1 MNILAISWGT
11 NSTAALM
18 VDGAIA
24 ACVSEE
30 RFSRVKNDERYPRH
44 AIEWVLRCGGV
55 TAGELDAVVFAG
67 VRFDAKAILVRKY
80 STFSVHDRLR
90 EQADFWYPKLCEGK
104 TVSYLDVFRDKID
117 TEQIGAGWD
126 VLVRRLAVDGAEVDD
141 ALGQQFRRETVCA
154 HLAIAPDKV
163 SFVDH
168 HTAHGY
174 YAYYASPFRHE
185 PVAILTADAWG
196 DHCNATVSLA
206 HAGRIDRLSVS
217 TDFIAAR
224 LYRSVTLLLGMK
236 PDEHEYKVMGLAGYA
251 KDDYIQ
257 GPLKVFA
264 GTQYVSDLGF
274 AYHQKPPDLFF
285 YFKQRLEGFR
295 FDSIAGA
302 VQAYAEGL
310 LTQWAANV
318 VKTTGAARLVV
329 GGGAAMNVKAMMRI
343 GMLPEVEDLFVCPS
357 PSDES
362 LAIGAAYVCMHD
374 AACAQGKNPDR
385 VLKPLASA
393 YLGPGFGADDVAGE
407 LVRFREDSAFTVTEH
422 AAPPQVAKLLADGQ
436 IVGRCAGRSEFGAR
450 ALGNRSIV
458 ADPRRIDS
466 VKKINDHVKS
476 RDFWMPFAPT
486 ILSHR
491 SDDYLVDR
499 KGMKAP
505 YMTQA
510 FATTRL
516 ANEELPAALHRG
528 DLTCRPQ
535 ILEKAA
541 NPAYHDIVR
550 AFEELTGVG
559 GVLNTSFNL
568 HGEPIVQSAA
578 EAARVFRVSGLDAL
592 LLNDTLITKVSLSA

>member
-1 MNILAISWGT
+1 MI
-11 NSTAALM
+11 
-18 VDGAIA
+18 DGAIF

-44 AIEWVLRCGGV
+44 AIEWVLRGGGV
-55 TAGELDAVVFAG
+55 TAPALDAVVFAG
-67 VRFDAKAILVRKY
+67 RGFDAKAVLVRKY

-90 EQADFWYPKLCEGK
+90 EQTDFWYPKLCEGK
-104 TVSYLDVFRDKID
+104 SVSYLDVFRDKID
-117 TEQIGAGWD
+117 AGQPGEGWD
-126 VLVRRLAVDGAEVDD
+126 ALIRRLAVDGAEVDED
-141 ALGQQFRRETVCA
+141 LGQEFRRRTVCA
-154 HLAIAPDKV
+154 HLGLAPEKV

-168 HTAHGY
+168 HAAHGY
-174 YAYYASPFRHE
+174 YAYYASPFRNE

-206 HAGRIDRLSVS
+206 HDGRIERLSVS

-257 GPLKVFA
+257 GPLNVFA
-264 GTQYVSDLGF
+264 ETQYVHDLGF
-274 AYHQKPPDLFF
+274 EYRHRPSDLFF
-285 YFKQRLEGFR
+285 HFKDRLQGYR

-302 VQAYAEGL
+302 VQAYTEGL
-310 LTQWAANV
+310 LTRWAANV
-318 VKTTGAARLVV
+318 MKSTSAARVVV

-343 GMLPEVEDLFVCPS
+343 GMLAEVDDLFVCPS

-362 LAIGAAYVCMHD
+362 LAIGAAYVHMHD
-374 AACAQGKNPDR
+374 VVTAQGRNPDAA
-385 VLKPLASA
+385 LKSLDGP
-393 YLGPGFGADDVAGE
+393 YLGPGLCADDVASE
-407 LVRFREDSAFTVTEH
+407 LVQFREDSAFTVTEH
-422 AAPPQVAKLLADGQ
+422 AAPSDVARILAGGM

-466 VKKINDHVKS
+466 VRKINDHVKS

-491 SDDYLVDR
+491 SDDYLTQR

-510 FATTRL
+510 FATTPL

-535 ILEKAA
+535 LLEKAA
-541 NPAYHDIVR
+541 NPPYHDLVR

-592 LLNDTLITKVSLSA
+592 ILDDTLIAKVGQPA

>member
-1 MNILAISWGT
+1 M
-11 NSTAALM
+11 M
-18 VDGAIA
+18 DGAIA

-30 RFSRVKNDERYPRH
+30 RFSRIKNDERYPRH
-44 AIEWVLRCGGV
+44 AIESVLRIGGV
-55 TAGELDAVVFAG
+55 ATEELDAVVFAG
-67 VRFDAKAILVRKY
+67 FRFDAKAVLVRKY

-90 EQADFWYPKLCEGK
+90 EQTDFWYPKLCQGK

-117 TEQIGAGWD
+117 TEQFGADWD
-126 VLVRRLAVDGAEVDD
+126 VLIRQLTEDGVEVDER
-141 ALGQQFRRETVCA
+141 LGQEFRRQTVCA
-154 HLAIAPDKV
+154 HLGIAPDTV

-168 HTAHGY
+168 HAAHGY
-174 YAYYASPFRHE
+174 YAYYASPIRNQR
-185 PVAILTADAWG
+185 VAILTADAWG
-196 DHCNATVSLA
+196 DQCNATVSVA
-206 HAGRIDRLSVS
+206 RAGRIDRLSVS

-224 LYRSVTLLLGMK
+224 LYRSITLLLGMK

-264 GTQYVSDLGF
+264 DTQYVSDLGF
-274 AYHQKPPDLFF
+274 AYHHRPADLFF
-285 YFKQRLEGFR
+285 HFRDRLQGFR
-295 FDSIAGA
+295 FDAVAGA
-302 VQAYAEGL
+302 VQAYTEGL

-318 VKTTGAARLVV
+318 VKSTGAARVV
-329 GGGAAMNVKAMMRI
+329 FGGGAGMNVKAMMRI
-343 GMLPEVEDLFVCPS
+343 AMLPEVDELFVCPS

-362 LAIGAAYVCMHD
+362 LAIGGAYVYMHD
-374 AACAQGKNPDR
+374 ALSAQGKNPDA
-385 VLKPLASA
+385 VLKPLAGA
-393 YLGPGFGADDVAGE
+393 YLGPGLCADGVAGE
-407 LVRFREDSAFTVTEH
+407 LVRFREDSAFTVTEN
-422 AAPPQVAKLLADGQ
+422 ATPSQIARTLADGM

-466 VKKINDHVKS
+466 VRKINDHVKS

-491 SDDYLVDR
+491 SDDYLAER
-499 KGMKAP
+499 KAMKAP

-516 ANEELPAALHRG
+516 AHDELPAALHRG

-535 ILEKAA
+535 LLEKAA
-541 NPAYHDIVR
+541 NPAYYGIIR
-550 AFEELTGVG
+550 AFEDLTGVG

-592 LLNDTLITKVSLSA
+592 LLDDTLIAKVTPSA